1 MELEIKGSSGNL
13 QSYQSQ
19 SSTKVKHAGQGSQ
32 VLIAN
37 FGFPVAKP
45 LEDTDIFHKELVER
59 LANQSGWT
67 VLSMVCS
74 GLDGSSGK
82 FSPKNWCDD
91 LESVAQYFV
100 ENYKVKSVLL
110 FGYDFA
116 ANVCLYVA
124 SKSSYVR
131 GVATVSPLLSLDAY
145 VENPEKL
152 QRNLQEV
159 GIRVPRKGSD
169 ISTWSDQLSELQLS
183 RLSEGLGS
191 KQWLVVHGRDDEIV
205 PESELKEFLAL
216 HGSLA
221 ETHFISAGDHQLVT
235 DPRMMAILL
244 GWMERNS

>member
-1 MELEIKGSSGNL
+1 MELEIEGNSGNL
-13 QSYQSQ
+13 QGYLSQ

-37 FGFPVAKP
+37 FGFPVVKP
-45 LEDTDIFHKELVER
+45 LEGTDIFHKELVER

-67 VLSMVCS
+67 VLSLVCS

-82 FSPKNWCDD
+82 FSPKIWCDD
-91 LESVAQYFV
+91 VESAAQYFV

-116 ANVCLYVA
+116 ANVCLNVA
-124 SKSSYVR
+124 SRSSYVR
-131 GVATVSPLLSLDAY
+131 GVATVSPLLNLD
-145 VENPEKL
+145 VLMGNPEQL
-152 QRNLQEV
+152 QRNLQHV

-169 ISTWSDQLSELQLS
+169 VSSWSNQISELQLS
-183 RLSEGLGS
+183 RMSEGLGS
-191 KQWLVVHGRDDEIV
+191 KQWLVIHGRDDEIV
-205 PESELKEFLAL
+205 SESELKEFLAV